1 MLLFERKKQDARA
14 GNDRRSE
21 SRSYGGFAVAAP
33 AGAAVYGIPLER
45 IQPNPSQ
52 PRRIFSEATIAS
64 LADSIRQYGLIQ
76 PVTVRPSGLVGG
88 EPLYEIVEGE
98 RRFRAAKLLGLREI
112 PCVIVNTDS
121 RRSAEIALTENVVRE
136 DLNMFEEANAIAS
149 LIEIYSLSR
158 AEVAKKLSCSE
169 EEVGRKLSVLRL
181 SQEERAAVISNSLS
195 RRHVAAI
202 LRLKSD
208 EQRRMALKRICSEG
222 MGGEA
227 TEQFVT
233 RILEGEPSDAGRAG
247 EAREG
252 KQILVLHDV
261 RLFFN
266 TLDRAIEVM
275 RGAGVNVQTERTDR
289 KEETEILIR
298 IPTVP
303 PKPKAS

>member
-1 MLLFERKKQDARA
+1 MLLFERKKQDERPEET
-14 GNDRRSE
+14 RRQE
-21 SRSYGGFAVAAP
+21 GRSYGGFAVAAP
-33 AGAAVYGIPLER
+33 AGAAVFGIPLER

-52 PRRIFSEATIAS
+52 PRRIFSEAAIAS

-76 PVTVRPSGLVGG
+76 PVTVRPSGLGG
-88 EPLYEIVEGE
+88 PDPCYEIVEGE

-112 PCVIVNTDS
+112 PCIIVNADS
-121 RRSAEIALTENVVRE
+121 RRSAEIALAENVVRE

-149 LIEIYSLSR
+149 LMDIYSLSR
-158 AEVAKKLSCSE
+158 MDVAKKLSCSE
-169 EEVGRKLSVLRL
+169 EEVGRRLSVLRL
-181 SQEERAAVISNSLS
+181 SQEERAAVISNCLS
-195 RRHVAAI
+195 RRHVAAL

-227 TEQFVT
+227 TEQFVS
-233 RILEGEPSDAGRAG
+233 RILEGAPSDTERAK

-275 RGAGVNVQTERTDR
+275 RGAGVNVQTERTDH
-289 KEETEILIR
+289 KGETEILIR

>member
-14 GNDRRSE
+14 GNDRRPE

-98 RRFRAAKLLGLREI
+98 RRFRAARLLGLREI
-112 PCVIVNTDS
+112 PCIIVNTDS

-149 LIEIYSLSR
+149 LIDIYSLSR
-158 AEVAKKLSCSE
+158 AEVARKLSCSE

-195 RRHVAAI
+195 RRHVAAL

-233 RILEGEPSDAGRAG
+233 RILEGEPSDAGRA
-247 EAREG
+247 AEG
-252 KQILVLHDV
+252 KEGRQILVLHDV